1 MHLTVFALAIVI
13 GYYVIGNVHHALH
26 TPLMSVTNAISG
38 IIVVGALLQI
48 GHGDTVITALAIRG
62 DPARQHQR
70 LRRLRGDPPHAG
82 HVLEELRTMF
92 TLETTAT
99 AAYVVAALLFILALA
114 GLSKHETS
122 RAGNT
127 FGIAGMA
134 VALVATIAL
143 ALARHIEPLGLALLV
158 GAMIVGAAIGLWRAR
173 VVEMTGMPELIAL
186 LHSFV
191 GLAAVLVGWNGYL
204 HVEGRSRRRRG
215 RAAAARGLLGIHS
228 AEVVIGVFIGAVTFT
243 GSIVANLKLSARIKS
258 APMMLPGKNF
268 LNVGALVVFAALTV
282 WFVIDP
288 QLWLLV
294 VVTVLALLL
303 GWHLV
308 ASIGGGDMPV
318 VVSMLNSYSGWA
330 AAASGFLLG
339 NDLLIITGALVGS
352 SGAYLS
358 YIMCKAMNR
367 SFISVIAGGF
377 GIEAGPAEDK
387 DYGEHREI
395 TADGAAELLSSASS
409 VIITPGYG
417 MAVAQAQYGV
427 ADLTR
432 KLRDRGVDVRFGIH
446 PVAGRLP
453 GHMNVLLAEA
463 KVPYDIVLEMDE
475 INDDFDE
482 HLRRAGHRRQRH
494 RQPGG
499 GGGPEQPDRR
509 HAGADGVERRPRHRV
524 QAVHGLGLRRRAEP
538 AVLPGEHPDAVRR
551 RQGPGRRHPPGHL
564 ARTSSRRPP
573 RSSPGA
579 VPVRQPSG
587 ELPRISS

>member
-1 MHLTVFALAIVI
+1 MF
-13 GYYVIGNVHHALH
+13 
-26 TPLMSVTNAISG
+26 SV
-38 IIVVGALLQI
+38 
-48 GHGDTVITALAIRG
+48 
-62 DPARQHQR
+62 
-70 LRRLRGDPPHAG
+70 
-82 HVLEELRTMF
+82 E
-92 TLETTAT
+92 T
-99 AAYVVAALLFILALA
+99 AASAAYIVAALLFILALA

-122 RAGNT
+122 KAGNS
-127 FGIAGMA
+127 FGILGMA

-143 ALARHIEPLGLALLV
+143 AINHCIQPAGLALLI
-158 GAMIVGAAIGLWRAR
+158 GATVVGAAIGLWRAK

-204 HVEGRSRRRRG
+204 HVE
-215 RAAAARGLLGIHS
+215 AARNGPDAQELAASGLLGIHS
-228 AEVVIGVFIGAVTFT
+228 AEVFIGVFIGAVTFT
-243 GSIVANLKLSARIKS
+243 GSIVANLKLSARMKS
-258 APMMLPGKNF
+258 NPLMLPGKNL
-268 LNVGALVVFAALTV
+268 LNIGALLAFVACTV
-282 WFVIDP
+282 WFVYEP
-288 QLWLLV
+288 QLWSLIA
-294 VVTVLALLL
+294 VTVLALAL

-330 AAASGFLLG
+330 AAASGFLLS

-377 GIEAGPAEDK
+377 GIEAGPSEDK

-395 TADGAAELLSSASS
+395 TAEGVAELLSGADS

-427 ADLTR
+427 AELTR
-432 KLRDRGVDVRFGIH
+432 KLRDRGVKVRFGIH

-475 INDDFDE
+475 INDDFGDTSVV
-482 HLRRAGHRRQRH
+482 LVI
-494 RQPGG
+494 
-499 GGGPEQPDRR
+499 
-509 HAGADGVERRPRHRV
+509 GANDTVNP
-524 QAVHGLGLRRRAEP
+524 AAAEDP
-538 AVLPGEHPDAVRR
+538 
-551 RQGPGRRHPPGHL
+551 
-564 ARTSSRRPP
+564 
-573 RSSPGA
+573 SSPIAGM
-579 VPVRQPSG
+579 PVLTVWDADNVIVFKRSMASGYAGVQNPLFFRQNSAMLFG
-587 ELPRISS
+587 DAKDRVEDILHAL